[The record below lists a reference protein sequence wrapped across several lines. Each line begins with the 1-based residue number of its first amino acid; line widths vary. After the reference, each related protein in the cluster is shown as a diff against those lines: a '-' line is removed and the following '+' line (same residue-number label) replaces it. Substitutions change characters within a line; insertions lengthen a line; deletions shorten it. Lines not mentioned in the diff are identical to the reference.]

1 MKIKLTNRKIGL
13 EKEVFLVNEEGIPQI
28 VPKEIPMDESGILAE
43 ARGNPFFDGVEAVY
57 SLMASLHILEQ
68 SIAAYTNKTGQFLRM
83 DDTPIKKVSRKTRI
97 ELSRLYTKPRT
108 EYQNL
113 YGFDSHRN
121 TQSEQ
126 TAGIH
131 ISFTEPQT
139 ISIGNDKTTTINQL
153 FDFPQLIRK
162 LDDTF
167 KTEIREAKRRQG
179 FYEIKSDKR
188 IEYRSLPSNTPL
200 GAIISFFEREGLSVS
215 KSVDTITA
223 EEFAPEDG
231 ES

>member
-1 MKIKLTNRKIGL
+1 MTDKKIGL
-13 EKEVFLVNEEGIPQI
+13 EKEVFLLDEKGIPQI
-28 VPKEIPMDESGILAE
+28 VPSEIPMDESGILAE

-57 SLMASLHILEQ
+57 SLMASIHGLEQAIAVYNKRTGRNLHI
-68 SIAAYTNKTGQFLRM
+68 S
-83 DDTPIKKVSRKTRI
+83 DTPLMKISRKTRI
-97 ELSRLYTKPRT
+97 ELSRLYTKPRS

-131 ISFTEPQT
+131 ISFTYP
-139 ISIGNDKTTTINQL
+139 TTINTRNNTQTTVNQL

-162 LDDTF
+162 LDNTF

-179 FYEIKSDKR
+179 FYEIKSDGR

-200 GAIISFFEREGLSVS
+200 EKIMAFFEKESMSESQSVQ
-215 KSVDTITA
+215 DTDTD
-223 EEFAPEDG
+223 EDMDDD
-231 ES
+231 EA